1 VYEEIHTVGFIK
13 NATIWKNVTL
23 ALSREPE
30 LRSYT
35 RLLNMGVV
43 YPLVATK
50 APYPKSFNCCI
61 FMDITVFG
69 HVPCLTCNE

>member
-1 VYEEIHTVGFIK
+1 MKKYSKFHK
-13 NATIWKNVTL
+13 KCNNLKNVTL
-23 ALSREPE
+23 AVSREPE

-61 FMDITVFG
+61 FMDITEFG
-69 HVPCLTCNE
+69 HVPCLMCNE

>member
-1 VYEEIHTVGFIK
+1 MSQQDLQMQLFPFQESAVSIEVHVYEEIHTVGFIK

-43 YPLVATK
+43 
-50 APYPKSFNCCI
+50 
-61 FMDITVFG
+61 
-69 HVPCLTCNE
+69 